1 MKPFYALITTTML
14 TGALALQPA
23 LAADEKAAL
32 PAKAEAPA
40 KPDMAAEVSKEY
52 HEQLRNGNLMIGH
65 ISMALMAIDYG
76 ATDIAKTDV
85 AEALKL
91 ATALEKGAPEVK
103 SKETMSF
110 GKLSHEHEGKSKN
123 FYIPIVDESFMVHG
137 LETRG
142 KAKDP
147 KVRETDAV
155 MVHTHVSLDVRKA
168 VSGLTEA
175 QAALKNGEPAKA
187 DAALTGILEAAV
199 GSEVAVTDPLHTVHD
214 NLVLAEN
221 LLREKRYDAAR
232 FALKYAK
239 KGLGDYVFLVH
250 HTDQKQHAEQL
261 QKDIDTL
268 SEQLRKEDPT
278 ALQKSGDT
286 VKGWAKDVRKWLTS
300 HPEPGHKPQHPH
312 ILKHNREGAKQG
324 Q

>member
-1 MKPFYALITTTML
+1 MKPFHSLIVTTML
-14 TGALALQPA
+14 SSALAFQPA
-23 LAADEKAAL
+23 FAADEKTA
-32 PAKAEAPA
+32 PPTKAEAPA
-40 KPDMAAEVSKEY
+40 KPDMAMEVSKEY

-65 ISMALMAIDYG
+65 ISMALMALDYG
-76 ATDIAKTDV
+76 TADIAKTDV

-91 ATALEKGAPEVK
+91 ATTLEKGAPEVK
-103 SKETMSF
+103 SKETVNF
-110 GKLSHEHEGKSKN
+110 GKLSHEHEGKTKN
-123 FYIPIVDESFMVHG
+123 FYIPIVDDSFMVHG
-137 LETRG
+137 LEKRG
-142 KAKDP
+142 KAADP

-175 QAALKNGEPAKA
+175 KTALESGQSAKA
-187 DAALTGILEAAV
+187 EEALNGILNAAV
-199 GSEVAVTDPLHTVHD
+199 GSEVAVADPLHTVHD

-239 KGLGDYVFLVH
+239 KGLGDYNFLVH

-268 SEQLRKEDPT
+268 SEQLSKEDPT
-278 ALQKSGDT
+278 ALQKSADT
-286 VKGWAKDVRKWLTS
+286 VKGWASTVKKWLTS
-300 HPEPGHKPQHPH
+300 HPEPGHKPVHPYT
-312 ILKHNREGAKQG
+312 LKHNKNGTKQG